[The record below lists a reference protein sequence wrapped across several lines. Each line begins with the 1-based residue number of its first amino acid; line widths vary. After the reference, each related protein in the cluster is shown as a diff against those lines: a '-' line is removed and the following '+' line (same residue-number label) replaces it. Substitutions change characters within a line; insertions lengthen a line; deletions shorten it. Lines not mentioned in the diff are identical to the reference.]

1 MPNLTCAFCGAIR
14 PPNARFCPSCGAGY
28 EQGMPRAV
36 GRDTEFGMSI
46 WAAIKLGAGF
56 SIGAGIV
63 GLAGTIVYL
72 LGLAAV
78 LDAAFR

>member
-1 MPNLTCAFCGAIR
+1 
-14 PPNARFCPSCGAGY
+14 
-28 EQGMPRAV
+28 
-36 GRDTEFGMSI
+36 MSF